1 MRVMMSL
8 PAPEDVS
15 AAPADAIRTESGLAY
30 RVLQAGSGAERPSA
44 NSQVEVHYSGWMTNG
59 KMFDSSVTRGTPA
72 AFPLDR
78 VIAGWTEGLQL
89 MAVGEK
95 TRFWIPGN
103 LGYGEEDTGTG
114 RPFGTLVFDVELLS
128 FKNPPPPPK
137 TPEDLAAP
145 PADAITTESGLVYR
159 VLSAGTGDESP
170 SAHAKVEV
178 HYSGW
183 MVEGGRLFDS
193 SVVRDES
200 ISFGL
205 DQVIPGWTEG
215 VQLMK
220 TGEKAR
226 FWIPG
231 SLAYGDEPSGGGR
244 PHGTLVFDVELLDF
258 TNPPPPPETPDDLT
272 EPPADA
278 VTTES
283 GLVYRVLT
291 AGTGDESPSAQAT
304 VHVHYTGWMASN
316 GELFDSSVVRDEPI
330 SFGLNQVIP
339 GWTEGLQLMKTGE
352 KARLWIPGHLA
363 YGETQAQPGMPFGTL
378 VFDVEL
384 LSFT

>member
-1 MRVMMSL
+1 MSVKT
-8 PAPEDVS
+8 PEDVA
-15 AAPADAIRTESGLAY
+15 AAPADAIRTASGLAY
-30 RVLQAGSGAERPSA
+30 RVLQAGTGKDRPSA
-44 NSQVEVHYSGWMTNG
+44 SSQVEVHYSGWMTNG
-59 KMFDSSVTRGTPA
+59 ELFDSSVTRGTPA

-89 MAVGEK
+89 MTVGEK
-95 TRFWIPGN
+95 TRFWIPGR
-103 LGYGEEDTGTG
+103 LAYGEEDTGSG

-128 FKNPPPPPK
+128 FKEPPAPPE
-137 TPEDLAAP
+137 TPDDLTAP
-145 PADAITTESGLVYR
+145 PADAITTDSGLVYR
-159 VLSAGTGDESP
+159 VLKEGSGDDRPLGHS
-170 SAHAKVEV
+170 KVEV

-183 MVEGGRLFDS
+183 MADGGRLFDS
-193 SVVRDES
+193 SIVRGEP

-220 TGEKAR
+220 VGEKAR

-231 SLAYGDEPSGGGR
+231 HLAYGDAPSGGGR
-244 PHGTLVFDVELLDF
+244 PHGTLVFDVELLSF
-258 TNPPPPPETPDDLT
+258 TNPPAPPAAPDDLKT
-272 EPPADA
+272 PPEDA

-283 GLVYRVLT
+283 GLIYRLLEAGDGGGSPT
-291 AGTGDESPSAQAT
+291 AESN
-304 VHVHYTGWMASN
+304 VHVHYSGWMASN
-316 GELFDSSVVRDEPI
+316 GELFDSSVVRGEPI

-339 GWTEGLQLMKTGE
+339 GWREGLQLMTTGE

-363 YGETQAQPGMPFGTL
+363 YGDAPSRPGMPYGTL

-384 LSFT
+384 LSFS